1 MVVVVILSIL
11 AAISTPLFSRD
22 NNARK
27 GRGWAN
33 LVAQTLQK
41 GRFQAMGDRT
51 NIHLKF
57 YRTHIDTYREE
68 PGGSL
73 TLLSSAVGPVE
84 DGDPTVAIWAA
95 QKNPT
100 DATQPPAARALP
112 DSPPP
117 EIVFSSLGSTSDNA
131 NWRIYIRNELLPAAH
146 PDAGFVINVVGL
158 TGFVSTT
165 NMWRPE

>member
-51 NIHLKF
+51 NVHLRF
-57 YRTHIDTYREE
+57 FRTHIDTYREE
-68 PGGSL
+68 TDGSL
-73 TLLSSAVGPVE
+73 TPLSSAVGPVE
-84 DGDPTVAIWAA
+84 DSDKTVAIWAA
-95 QKNPT
+95 GDSANAAPT
-100 DATQPPAARALP
+100 GRALN
-112 DSPPP
+112 DSTPP
-117 EIVFSSLGSTSDNA
+117 EIVFTSLGSTPTTT
-131 NWRIYIRNELLPAAH
+131 NWSIYVRNELLPAVH
-146 PDAGFVINVVGL
+146 PDAGFLIKVVGL
-158 TGFVSTT
+158 TGFVTT
-165 NMWRPE
+165 NDIWRPTQ

>member
-84 DGDPTVAIWAA
+84 DGDPTVA
-95 QKNPT
+95 
-100 DATQPPAARALP
+100 LP